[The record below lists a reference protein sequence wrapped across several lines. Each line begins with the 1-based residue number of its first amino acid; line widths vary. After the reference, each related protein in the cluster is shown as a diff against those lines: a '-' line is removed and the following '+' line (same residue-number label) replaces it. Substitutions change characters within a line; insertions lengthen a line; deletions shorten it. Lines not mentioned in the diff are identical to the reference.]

1 MKILPT
7 PAMKISNYVRI
18 GNIIP
23 KSSLTLVTGLPATGK
38 SFTTLKFLNQ
48 EGIKPFVFNLDED
61 PSQLQFKTIG
71 MTSDREALKAF
82 INGEIEDL
90 DNEVIVIDTYSRLIA
105 ELGIQNTEQEQRW
118 ITDTLLNLC
127 KSKGYTIIIIGHPE
141 DYVGK
146 SSIFKDNQSLV
157 RDCHEHIHFDKTM
170 PTGKNIQN
178 ISYATYINKGRG
190 IGGSSVIENWLR

>member
-1 MKILPT
+1 MKILPIS
-7 PAMKISNYVRI
+7 PMKINKYIRI

-23 KSSLTLVTGLPATGK
+23 KEALTLVTGLPATGK
-38 SFTTLKFLNQ
+38 SFTILKFLNQ
-48 EGIKPFVFNLDED
+48 EGIKPFIFNLDED
-61 PSQLQFKTIG
+61 PTQLQFKSLG
-71 MTSDREALKAF
+71 MTSDKELLKAF
-82 INGEIEDL
+82 LAGEIEDL

-105 ELGIQNTEQEQRW
+105 DLGLNNTEQEQRW

-127 KSKGYTIIIIGHPE
+127 KTKHYTIIVIGHPE

-157 RDCHEHIHFDKTM
+157 RDCHEHIHFDKTL
-170 PTGKNIQN
+170 PTGKNIKN